1 MVERVPSG
9 TAVDLGG
16 SNPSLDTWGR
26 FCTLM
31 IFIIKVQLW
40 QEKKKSTITFIR
52 PQILKMENTMLECT
66 VRITLKMVIWVLGR
80 KPDLKTTGM
89 WW

>member
-16 SNPSLDTWGR
+16 SNPSLDTWGH

-40 QEKKKSTITFIR
+40 QEKKKSTITFIATR
-52 PQILKMENTMLECT
+52 LLVAPKSHKLWSRWFDSICRYKKL
-66 VRITLKMVIWVLGR
+66 VH
-80 KPDLKTTGM
+80 
-89 WW
+89 

>member
-16 SNPSLDTWGR
+16 SNPSLDTWGH

-31 IFIIKVQLW
+31 IFIIKVQRW
-40 QEKKKSTITFIR
+40 QEKRKNIITFIR
-52 PQILKMENTMLECT
+52 RPILKMEN
-66 VRITLKMVIWVLGR
+66 IT
-80 KPDLKTTGM
+80 
-89 WW
+89 

>member
-16 SNPSLDTWGR
+16 SNPSLDTWGH

-52 PQILKMENTMLECT
+52 PQILKMATRLLVAPKSHKLWSRWFDSICRYKKL
-66 VRITLKMVIWVLGR
+66 VH
-80 KPDLKTTGM
+80 
-89 WW
+89 